1 MQYATFSEITDNIVK
16 VSFAGFDPNEQ
27 QFEAY
32 LKEFEVLITS
42 RRGIVVILDGSKAK
56 YLSSKL
62 RIRQGNWI
70 KENRESI
77 RESCEKWCY
86 VINSPLVKFIMQ
98 GIFLVQKPPVDY
110 AVFTSIPEAEAD
122 AKNRLLVKLSA

>member
-1 MQYATFSEITDNIVK
+1 MQYATFTDVSEEIVK
-16 VSFAGFDPNEQ
+16 ISFAAFDPNEQ

-32 LKEFEVLITS
+32 LNDFEALITS
-42 RRGIVVILDGSKAK
+42 RKGIVVILDGSKAK

-70 KENRESI
+70 KENKDKI
-77 RESCEKWCY
+77 RESCGKWCY

-98 GIFLVQKPPVDY
+98 GIFLVQKPPVEY
-110 AVFTSIPEAEAD
+110 AVFTSLPEAEAD
-122 AKNRLLVKLSA
+122 GKNRLQVKLSA